1 MSGVNAG
8 RLLTLIWN
16 VTSLDEVAETVI
28 DVDVGR
34 ARVFITE
41 SVNVADVGAGG
52 GAGGG
57 IVDSN
62 R

>member
-1 MSGVNAG
+1 VNAG

-16 VTSLDEVAETVI
+16 VTRLDEVAETVI
-28 DVDVGR
+28 DVMSG
-34 ARVFITE
+34 ALGSSFTE
-41 SVNVADVGAGG
+41 SVNVAGVGAGG
-52 GAGGG
+52 GEGGG